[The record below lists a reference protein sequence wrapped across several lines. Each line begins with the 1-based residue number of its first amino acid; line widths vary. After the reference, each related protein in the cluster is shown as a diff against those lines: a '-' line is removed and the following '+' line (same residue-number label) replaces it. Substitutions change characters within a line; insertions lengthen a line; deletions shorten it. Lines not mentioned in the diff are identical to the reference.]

1 MQRHVVLSLDD
12 DGHLADPDCWS
23 EAVAR
28 QFAAGEDVELS
39 ADHWRVI
46 HAVRSFYLDTGVS
59 PSMRALVRLVRER
72 IGAEIGSSLA
82 LLCLFPGNA
91 ARKVAKIA
99 GLERPDKCL

>member
-1 MQRHVVLSLDD
+1 M
-12 DGHLADPDCWS
+12 
-23 EAVAR
+23 
-28 QFAAGEDVELS
+28 S

-82 LLCLFPGNA
+82 LLCLFLRECRPKGCQDRRAGA
-91 ARKVAKIA
+91 AGQVS
-99 GLERPDKCL
+99 LETLSTRNP